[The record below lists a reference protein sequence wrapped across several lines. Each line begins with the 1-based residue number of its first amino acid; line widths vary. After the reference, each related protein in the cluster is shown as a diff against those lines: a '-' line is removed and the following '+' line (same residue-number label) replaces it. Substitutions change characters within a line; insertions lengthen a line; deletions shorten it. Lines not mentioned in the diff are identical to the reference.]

1 MDYAKRLTG
10 GVGAW
15 LNFEAACDRTA
26 LFSEKYLAH
35 PIGQILNAAS
45 GGRTL
50 AEYQHPVLGP
60 LKTSA
65 GRRPEV
71 DFVVINEKREVV
83 VAVESKWIGATT
95 PPVDKIF
102 WDLIRLEMLAS
113 QGIRAIFVLGG
124 KRRKLE
130 TFFAHPAFAATDNR
144 GVKSPLLRHDNN
156 ALHQTT
162 LGPTVEARRAML
174 RNLFAGYQDFEFPN
188 ALQSR
193 RTAPFPSDPK
203 SSIFQVYAW
212 EITSLPKRG
221 SFRPKNS
228 AQYRQFS
235 STTDPRAVSA

>member
-50 AEYQHPVLGP
+50 AEYQHPVLAP
-60 LKTSA
+60 IKTSA

-71 DFVVINEKREVV
+71 DFVVVDDDRKVI

-95 PPVDKIF
+95 PAVDKIV
-102 WDLIRLEMLAS
+102 WDIIRLEMLANIGV
-113 QGIRAIFVLGG
+113 QCFFVLGG
-124 KRRKLE
+124 KRKKLE
-130 TFFAHPAFAATDNR
+130 ALFGHAAFDAKDNR
-144 GVKSPLLRHDNN
+144 GYRKPLLRHDNN
-156 ALHQTT
+156 VLHATP
-162 LGPTVEARRAML
+162 LGPTVEARRPML
-174 RNLFAGYQDFEFPN
+174 RKLFADYQQFEFPN
-188 ALQSR
+188 VIHSR
-193 RTAPFPSDPK
+193 RSAPFPSDPNT
-203 SSIFQVYAW
+203 SAFQVYTW
-212 EITSLPKRG
+212 EIKSTPNRTI
-221 SFRPKNS
+221 FRPANS

-235 STTDPRAVSA
+235 STTKSSELDA

>member
-50 AEYQHPVLGP
+50 AEFHHPVLAP
-60 LKTSA
+60 IKTSK

-71 DFVVINEKREVV
+71 DFVVVDDHRNVV

-95 PPVDKIF
+95 PSVDKIV
-102 WDLIRLEMLAS
+102 WDIIRLEMLANL
-113 QGIRAIFVLGG
+113 GVCCLFVLGG
-124 KRRKLE
+124 KRKKLE
-130 TFFAHPAFAATDNR
+130 ALFRHPAFEAKDNR
-144 GVKSPLLRHDNN
+144 GYRKPLLRHDNN
-156 ALHQTT
+156 VLHSTP
-162 LGPTVEARRAML
+162 LGPTVEARRLMM
-174 RNLFAGYQDFEFPN
+174 RKLFADYQQFEFPN
-188 ALQSR
+188 VIQSR
-193 RTAPFPSDPK
+193 RTAPFPSDPNA
-203 SSIFQVYAW
+203 SVFQVYTW
-212 EITSLPKRG
+212 EISSMPKRTV
-221 SFRPKNS
+221 FRPENS

-235 STTDPRAVSA
+235 STTKVGDLDA